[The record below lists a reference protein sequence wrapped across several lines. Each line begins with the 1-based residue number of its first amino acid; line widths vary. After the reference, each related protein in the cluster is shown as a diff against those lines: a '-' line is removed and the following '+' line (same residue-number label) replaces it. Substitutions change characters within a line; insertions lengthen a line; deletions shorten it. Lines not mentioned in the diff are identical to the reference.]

1 MIQTIAETVC
11 LAIRDVLSVAI
22 DKAKSKAHNA
32 YIASGTD
39 GDTTRT
45 SVVDEIAKLLFGTE
59 QNIVNAGGKQFRP
72 YYKIMIFYID
82 TRVQSA

>member
-22 DKAKSKAHNA
+22 DKAKSNAHNA
-32 YIASGTD
+32 YIASGTNR
-39 GDTTRT
+39 DTTRA
-45 SVVDEIAKLLFGTE
+45 SDDDEIAKLLFGTE
-59 QNIVNAGGKQFRP
+59 QNIVNAGGKQFCP
-72 YYKIMIFYID
+72 YCKTMIFYTE